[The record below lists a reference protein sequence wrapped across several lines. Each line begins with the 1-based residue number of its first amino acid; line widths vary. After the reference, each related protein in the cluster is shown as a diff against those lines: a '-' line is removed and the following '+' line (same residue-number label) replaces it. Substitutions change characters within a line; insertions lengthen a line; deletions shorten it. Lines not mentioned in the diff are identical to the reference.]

1 MDQPRADI
9 EPVAKTIAA
18 SPSTTWPITLSGFCA
33 ILVGIGLARF
43 AYSPLIPAL
52 IGAGWFSAG
61 ETAYLGAANLA
72 GYLAGALLAARLADA
87 AGTPATLRWMM
98 LLAVAT
104 FIASAFPLDF
114 WWYTGWRFAAGLAGG
129 VLMVLAPSAVLTHI
143 PQTRHGFA
151 GGIIFAGVGLG
162 IVLSGTLVPPLL
174 LIGLEVTWFA
184 LAALAFL
191 LAMLALPG
199 WRRLTGDPQ
208 SPPAGQPR
216 MSLRADRRLV
226 AILLVYALCAVGLV
240 PHMVFL
246 VDFVARGLDRGIAE
260 GALVWVVFGAGAML
274 GPMLIGHLAD
284 RAGFR
289 RMLQLGLLVLT
300 LGVGLIAVVSDLWA
314 LILSSLL
321 AGAFVPGTVTLVL
334 GRVRELLA
342 GAPQRQRAAWGY
354 ATIAFSVGQAAAAY
368 LYAYVYASTGSALV
382 LFALGAGALAAALV
396 VDIAGDRQS
405 ASSKAHSP
413 QGE

>member
-1 MDQPRADI
+1 M
-9 EPVAKTIAA
+9 AKTIAV
-18 SPSTTWPITLSGFCA
+18 SSTGTWQVTLSGLCA

-87 AGTPATLRWMM
+87 AGTPTALRSTM
-98 LLAVAT
+98 LLAAAT

-143 PQTRHGFA
+143 PQARHGLA

-174 LIGLEVTWFA
+174 QIGLEVTWFA
-184 LAALAFL
+184 LAGLAFL

-199 WRRLTGDPQ
+199 WRRLAGSPQ
-208 SPPAGQPR
+208 THTADRPR
-216 MSLRADRRLV
+216 VSVRPDRRLI

-246 VDFVARGLDRGIAE
+246 VDFVARRLGRGIAE
-260 GALVWVVFGAGAML
+260 GAVVWVVFGVGAVL

-284 RAGFR
+284 RTGFR
-289 RMLQLGLLVLT
+289 RMLRLGLLVLT
-300 LGVGLIAVVSDLWA
+300 LGVGLVAIVSDLWA

-321 AGAFVPGTVTLVL
+321 AGAFVPGIVTLVL

-342 GAPQRQRAAWGY
+342 DSPQRQRAAWGR

-368 LYAYVYASTGSALV
+368 VYAFLFASTGSALI
-382 LFALGAGALAAALV
+382 LFALGAGALAMALAIEIV
-396 VDIAGDRQS
+396 GDRRPLNR
-405 ASSKAHSP
+405 KAQQP
-413 QGE
+413 QGV